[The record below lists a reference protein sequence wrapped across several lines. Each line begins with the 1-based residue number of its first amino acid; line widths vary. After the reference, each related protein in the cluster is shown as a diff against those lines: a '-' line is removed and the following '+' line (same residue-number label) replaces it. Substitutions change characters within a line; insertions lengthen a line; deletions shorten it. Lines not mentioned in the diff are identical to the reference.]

1 MTMLRDIP
9 VDVVMLNLIVN
20 FTQQKSNNRTCPYT
34 MTFTPD
40 DQAPK
45 RPSDSRVQPDGLQ
58 VGHEEPPP
66 RYPPQTRS
74 VVSGSVPSS
83 PAPHSPAFKS
93 KPTNFLALSDE
104 HDRDAVRG
112 EFIID
117 PCIRIP
123 PSMLP
128 LLDEGETEDDRKN
141 LRLTS
146 RFSSVNAEIGL
157 LGSPSAPK
165 PRRTTIALTSDYGSI
180 HAQLHTFDG
189 AAPFSLIARA
199 SHGTIRL
206 AIPRSFQGL
215 LSVSTHHGSISISDT
230 IVQNATQLGQRGT
243 TRRCFVGDFHLV
255 GRDEWQGDQ
264 VEIEASHGSIRVKY
278 VDEVGIMGVLSRLF
292 AKLFCFVLFC
302 FISICVLL
310 GLANAMYVGQY

>member
-1 MTMLRDIP
+1 ML
-9 VDVVMLNLIVN
+9 LI
-20 FTQQKSNNRTCPYT
+20 
-34 MTFTPD
+34 
-40 DQAPK
+40 
-45 RPSDSRVQPDGLQ
+45 RP
-58 VGHEEPPP
+58 
-66 RYPPQTRS
+66 
-74 VVSGSVPSS
+74 PSS
-83 PAPHSPAFKS
+83 PNR
-93 KPTNFLALSDE
+93 PTFLRFPMNTTVTPSEANSSSILAYASRLPCCLSWT
-104 HDRDAVRG
+104 RAKRKT
-112 EFIID
+112 IA
-117 PCIRIP
+117 
-123 PSMLP
+123 
-128 LLDEGETEDDRKN
+128 KN

-146 RFSSVNAEIGL
+146 RLSSVNAEIGL

-264 VEIEASHGSIRVKY
+264 VEIEAPHGSIRVKY
-278 VDEVGIMGVLSRLF
+278 VDEVEAQGIEGVLGWLF
-292 AKLFCFVLFC
+292 AKL
-302 FISICVLL
+302 
-310 GLANAMYVGQY
+310 